1 MTSPENNGLLE
12 GSIPSEIGLLT
23 GLRRLYLGRL
33 QEKDSVF
40 NFRFASTNL
49 SFSLVFMFPFVLLS
63 FRTKHPL
70 RMLRWKCIHWIYST
84 GIDTNDNP
92 QVSDAWYVTL
102 IVWLIGLRS
111 CFVAS
116 V

>member
-40 NFRFASTNL
+40 STLDLHPPISVFLLYLCSLLCFFPSVQNIRSACLGGNAFIGSIPLELTQMTTLRFL
-49 SFSLVFMFPFVLLS
+49 MLGMLL
-63 FRTKHPL
+63 
-70 RMLRWKCIHWIYST
+70 
-84 GIDTNDNP
+84 
-92 QVSDAWYVTL
+92 
-102 IVWLIGLRS
+102 
-111 CFVAS
+111 
-116 V
+116 